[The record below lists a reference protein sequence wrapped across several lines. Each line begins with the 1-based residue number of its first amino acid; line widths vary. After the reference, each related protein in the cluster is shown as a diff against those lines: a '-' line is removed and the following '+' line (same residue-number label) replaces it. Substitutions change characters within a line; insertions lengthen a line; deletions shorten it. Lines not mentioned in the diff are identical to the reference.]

1 LNFFLWTTHFSRMRE
16 KRKEKETV
24 IDGEPKTDKKH
35 ALPG

>member
-1 LNFFLWTTHFSRMRE
+1 MRE

>member
-1 LNFFLWTTHFSRMRE
+1 MRE

-24 IDGEPKTDKKH
+24 IDGEPKTEKKH